1 MNVRMVRSVC
11 AVSLF
16 VLGGGCAAKE
26 APSGLDDLSQ
36 FIFDRVEPAP
46 GLDLSSQES
55 EIRDAARKLQAEF
68 AAQAITSEA
77 PFTGTLSDLPE
88 GSVANLEGVG
98 ERASDI
104 ALAQGFALANLARC
118 TLQQEVNLVASQ
130 LALEVHPDVYE
141 TYEKVFDEDVTAF
154 REGTAS
160 SLGWNTTYKIAP
172 PPVGS
177 AYEAKL
183 RVVGRRIAGDDSV
196 GDILMTRVHLLEPAV
211 FDGDGGAFDLDFQT
225 EIYVDNR
232 DGTLSHLYGMWRR
245 MVLGPVSSSD
255 EIFIGQTLS
264 GFVEFENR
272 VEAACAD
279 GTIPR

>member
-1 MNVRMVRSVC
+1 MNARIAGCVC
-11 AVSLF
+11 VASLS
-16 VLGGGCAAKE
+16 LMGGGCAAQD

-36 FIFDRVEPAP
+36 FIFDRVEPAT
-46 GLDLSSQES
+46 GLELSSQES

-68 AAQAITSEA
+68 AAQAITIEA

-88 GSVANLEGVG
+88 ASVADLEGVAD
-98 ERASDI
+98 RAADV
-104 ALAQGFALANLARC
+104 ALAQGFALANVARC
-118 TLQQEVNLVASQ
+118 TLQQEVNLVSSD
-130 LALEVHPDVYE
+130 LAREVHPGVYDL
-141 TYEKVFDEDVTAF
+141 YEKTFDVDASGF
-154 REGTAS
+154 REGTET
-160 SLGWNTTYKIAP
+160 SLGWRTTYKIAP

-177 AYEAKL
+177 AYQANL
-183 RVVGRRIAGDDSV
+183 RVIGRRVAGDDSV

-211 FDGDGGAFDLDFQT
+211 FDGDGGSFDLDFQT

-232 DGTLSHLYGMWRR
+232 DGTLSHFYGMWRR

-255 EIFIGQTLS
+255 EIFISQTLS
-264 GFVEFENR
+264 GFVDFENR